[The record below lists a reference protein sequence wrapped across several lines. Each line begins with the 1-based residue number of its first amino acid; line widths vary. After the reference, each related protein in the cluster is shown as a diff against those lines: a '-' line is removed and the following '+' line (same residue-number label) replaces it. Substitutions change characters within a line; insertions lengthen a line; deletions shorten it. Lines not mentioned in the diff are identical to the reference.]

1 MSAKQIAFDQEAR
14 QAMQRTVRWARSAY
28 RHYREQIAQMDSR
41 HALFPIVQGSMYA
54 DLRRE
59 CADSGRL
66 RDEVKQPSITLD
78 VRVDIHQAV
87 AIEESNMLALV
98 DGRPARMQRLGL
110 LPISA

>member
-1 MSAKQIAFDQEAR
+1 MPHRGQQWGKSTHTAERNARPLREAT
-14 QAMQRTVRWARSAY
+14 QYLTVKAWRA
-28 RHYREQIAQMDSR
+28 REQSR
-41 HALFPIVQGSMYA
+41 S
-54 DLRRE
+54 
-59 CADSGRL
+59 
-66 RDEVKQPSITLD
+66 DEVKQPSITLD

>member
-1 MSAKQIAFDQEAR
+1 MCLTEVSNGQEHPHSGAER
-14 QAMQRTVRWARSAY
+14 ETASGGDSVPDGQRLG
-28 RHYREQIAQMDSR
+28 E
-41 HALFPIVQGSMYA
+41 L
-54 DLRRE
+54 
-59 CADSGRL
+59 GRKAG
-66 RDEVKQPSITLD
+66 RTKVKRPSITLD

>member
-1 MSAKQIAFDQEAR
+1 
-14 QAMQRTVRWARSAY
+14 
-28 RHYREQIAQMDSR
+28 
-41 HALFPIVQGSMYA
+41 
-54 DLRRE
+54 
-59 CADSGRL
+59 L

-87 AIEESNMLALV
+87 AIEESNILALV

>member
-1 MSAKQIAFDQEAR
+1 MVSNGGKSAHNTAEPRNATPLREATQYLMVKAWR
-14 QAMQRTVRWARSAY
+14 A
-28 RHYREQIAQMDSR
+28 REQSR
-41 HALFPIVQGSMYA
+41 S
-54 DLRRE
+54 
-59 CADSGRL
+59 
-66 RDEVKQPSITLD
+66 DEVKQPSITLD

>member
-1 MSAKQIAFDQEAR
+1 MER
-14 QAMQRTVRWARSAY
+14 QGRGGATQAVGTHSTN
-28 RHYREQIAQMDSR
+28 RELAVG
-41 HALFPIVQGSMYA
+41 AAWTKLVPYPTGQGMCRKN
-54 DLRRE
+54 LPPHP

-66 RDEVKQPSITLD
+66 RDEVKQPSISLD

-110 LPISA
+110 FPISA